1 MACAVRS
8 ILTSL
13 LVLVLAT
20 MLAIEPARAHDG
32 HTAVDVQA
40 TQHGAWEPLDQHDH
54 GGAPHDRSCVSMIG
68 HCGTMPAQDVAV
80 ALVLPMATQAA
91 MLPPDGRAFVGRSP
105 EADTPPPR
113 V

>member
-1 MACAVRS
+1 
-8 ILTSL
+8 
-13 LVLVLAT
+13 
-20 MLAIEPARAHDG
+20 
-32 HTAVDVQA
+32 
-40 TQHGAWEPLDQHDH
+40 
-54 GGAPHDRSCVSMIG
+54 MIG